1 MERIEELIVG
11 AGVFRDRSIDNY
23 ARQTLQLHARTFEQ
37 PPTTFVIAPLH
48 CKFNV
53 LADTEFAV
61 TVIREL
67 FPNDCATVILLHQL
81 ELELAIF
88 RYVELGGCLPPIIA
102 LVFKVE
108 RFIDIPLSQLG
119 QIADHP

>member
-1 MERIEELIVG
+1 M
-11 AGVFRDRSIDNY
+11 
-23 ARQTLQLHARTFEQ
+23 
-37 PPTTFVIAPLH
+37 IAPLH

-81 ELELAIF
+81 ELELAICITTISTF
-88 RYVELGGCLPPIIA
+88 RYVELGGYLPPIIA

-119 QIADHP
+119 EIADHPERHARFVPKLHFELNSHFAQQ

>member
-1 MERIEELIVG
+1 
-11 AGVFRDRSIDNY
+11 
-23 ARQTLQLHARTFEQ
+23 
-37 PPTTFVIAPLH
+37 VIAPLH

-81 ELELAIF
+81 ELELAICITTIITF
-88 RYVELGGCLPPIIA
+88 RYVELGGYLPPIIA